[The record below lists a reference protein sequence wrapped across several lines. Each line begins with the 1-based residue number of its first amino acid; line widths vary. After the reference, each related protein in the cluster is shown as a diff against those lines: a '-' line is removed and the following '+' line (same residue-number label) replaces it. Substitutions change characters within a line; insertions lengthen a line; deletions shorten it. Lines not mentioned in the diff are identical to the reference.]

1 MTQQANDASVVVG
14 VDGSDASHRA
24 VDWAAREARQRG
36 GTVRVVHVIPTDSRA
51 FSRDP
56 SAVRTAAERLL
67 DSAADRARE
76 LLGDAAV
83 TQALLDGAAAEALVD
98 ESQHASLVV
107 VGNRGHGG
115 FATML
120 LGSTSVDLATHAAC
134 PVVVIRGSEHETAA
148 SLGSP
153 TGPVIVGVDDS
164 SGAERALELAFTRAD
179 ERGARVVAVAAWQLP
194 TAYGAYGAAELLQT
208 DSDDTERDAR
218 ERLASAV
225 EPWQKRFPNVKVDQR
240 TVAGHAVSALVDASA
255 QGAQFVVV
263 GSRGRGTL
271 KGMLLGSVSQG
282 VLRHAH
288 CPVIVAH

>member
-1 MTQQANDASVVVG
+1 MTQQAHDASVVVG
-14 VDGSDASHRA
+14 VDGSEASHRA

-36 GTVRVVHVIPTDSRA
+36 ATLRVVHVLPADSRA
-51 FSRDP
+51 LGRDR

-67 DSAADRARE
+67 DSSADRARQ

-83 TQALLDGAAAEALVD
+83 AQELLDGPPAEALVN

-107 VGNRGHGG
+107 AGHRGHGG

-134 PVVVIRGSEHETAA
+134 PVAVVRGPEHEAA
-148 SLGSP
+148 APLGSP
-153 TGPVIVGVDDS
+153 TGPVVVGVDDS
-164 SGAERALELAFTRAD
+164 SGAERALEIAFTQAD
-179 ERGARVVAVAAWQLP
+179 ERAARVVAVAAWQLP
-194 TAYGAYGAAELLQT
+194 TAYGAYAAAELLQT
-208 DSDDTERDAR
+208 DSDDAEREVR
-218 ERLASAV
+218 ERLAAAV
-225 EPWQKRFPNVKVDQR
+225 EPWQKRFPQVKVEQR

-288 CPVIVAH
+288 CPVIVAR